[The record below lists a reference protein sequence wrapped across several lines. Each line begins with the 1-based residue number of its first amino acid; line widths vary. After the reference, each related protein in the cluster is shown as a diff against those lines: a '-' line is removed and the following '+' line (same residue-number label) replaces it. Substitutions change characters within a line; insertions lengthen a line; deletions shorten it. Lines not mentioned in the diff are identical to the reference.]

1 MQQAAAQTPFM
12 DSPGD
17 IDSMN
22 KSLIA
27 AAAALLIPAAAFAE
41 TTQQCATASK
51 EQVAALFDR
60 WNASLQTKNP
70 EEVVKNY
77 AEDAVLLPTVSNK
90 PRTNPK
96 EIADYF
102 EHFVQKS
109 PNGVINTRTIHVG
122 CNDAYDVGTYTF
134 TLTSADGKK
143 SDVAARYSFVYE
155 LRDGKWLIVHHH
167 SSAMPE
173 TSAAQTH

>member
-1 MQQAAAQTPFM
+1 MRKVF
-12 DSPGD
+12 
-17 IDSMN
+17 
-22 KSLIA
+22 IA
-27 AAAALLIPAAAFAE
+27 AIAALFIPAAAYAE
-41 TTQQCATASK
+41 STQNCATVTK
-51 EQVAALFDR
+51 DQVAALFDR

-77 AEDAVLLPTVSNK
+77 AADAVLLPTVSNK
-90 PRTNPK
+90 PRTTPK

-109 PNGVINTRTIHVG
+109 PKGVINTRTIHLG

-134 TLTSADGKK
+134 VLTGADGKT
-143 SDVAARYSFVYE
+143 SQVAARYSFLYE

-173 TSAAQTH
+173 PAQALTH

>member
-1 MQQAAAQTPFM
+1 MRKVF
-12 DSPGD
+12 
-17 IDSMN
+17 
-22 KSLIA
+22 IA
-27 AAAALLIPAAAFAE
+27 AIAALFIPAAAYAE
-41 TTQQCATASK
+41 STQNCATVTK
-51 EQVAALFDR
+51 DQVAALFDR

-90 PRTNPK
+90 PRTTPK

-109 PNGVINTRTIHVG
+109 PKGVINTRTIHLG

-134 TLTSADGKK
+134 VLTGADGKT
-143 SDVAARYSFVYE
+143 SQVAARYSFLYE

-173 TSAAQTH
+173 PAQALTH

>member
-1 MQQAAAQTPFM
+1 MRKVF
-12 DSPGD
+12 
-17 IDSMN
+17 
-22 KSLIA
+22 IA
-27 AAAALLIPAAAFAE
+27 AIAALFIPAAAYAE
-41 TTQQCATASK
+41 STQNCATVTK
-51 EQVAALFDR
+51 DQVAALFDR

-77 AEDAVLLPTVSNK
+77 APDAVLLPTVSNK
-90 PRTNPK
+90 PRTTPK

-102 EHFVQKS
+102 EHFVQKN
-109 PNGVINTRTIHVG
+109 PKGVINTRTIHLG

-134 TLTSADGKK
+134 VLTGADGKT
-143 SDVAARYSFVYE
+143 SQVAARYSFLYE

-173 TSAAQTH
+173 PAQALTH

>member
-1 MQQAAAQTPFM
+1 MRKVLAVA
-12 DSPGD
+12 
-17 IDSMN
+17 
-22 KSLIA
+22 IA
-27 AAAALLIPAAAFAE
+27 ALFMPAAAWAQSAQ
-41 TTQQCATASK
+41 TCATISK

-60 WNASLQTKNP
+60 WNASLATKNP

-77 AEDAVLLPTVSNK
+77 ADDAVLLPTVSNK
-90 PRTNPK
+90 PRTNHK

-109 PNGVINTRTIHVG
+109 PKGAIDTRTIHTG

-134 TLTSADGKK
+134 TLTSADGKT
-143 SDVAARYSFVYE
+143 SQVAARYSFVYE
-155 LRDGKWLIVHHH
+155 LRGGQWLIVHHH

-173 TSAAQTH
+173 PAAQTH

>member
-1 MQQAAAQTPFM
+1 MSKVLAVA
-12 DSPGD
+12 
-17 IDSMN
+17 
-22 KSLIA
+22 L
-27 AAAALLIPAAAFAE
+27 AALFIPAAADAQS
-41 TTQQCATASK
+41 TQTCATVSK
-51 EQVAALFDR
+51 EQIAALFDR
-60 WNASLQTKNP
+60 WNASLASKNP
-70 EEVVKNY
+70 EEIVKNY

-90 PRTNPK
+90 PRTNHE

-109 PNGVINTRTIHVG
+109 PKGAIGTRTIHIG

-134 TLTSADGKK
+134 TLTSADGTAAQ
-143 SDVAARYSFVYE
+143 VAARYSFVYE

-173 TSAAQTH
+173 PATAPTH